1 MKQRIVAKAVLI
13 LVNIAFII
21 FPEAAG
27 TPYHTDKATGWI
39 PVGQGVS
46 EDSRSVRVT
55 GTVSDASN
63 GKPLE
68 FAYVEVRTEEEKL
81 VTAAGTGEKGEYEL
95 EIPAPGTFTLR
106 VNYMGYDVLEYKDVR
121 TERGKSYR
129 YDFRLDPA
137 SESLDGA
144 IVRERSE
151 SQQIARLPY
160 NISTME
166 TARLKNSTLDLS
178 QVIGKMSG
186 VRIRETGGLGS
197 EVNVTLNGFSGKHVK
212 IFIDGVPME
221 GMNSAFGLNN
231 IPAGMAKR
239 IEVYKGVVPV
249 ELGGDALGG
258 AINIITDESRRT
270 RVTASYSYGSFNT
283 HKSNIYA
290 EHTSKKGF
298 YVSFNAYQNYSDN
311 NYKVDVRILD
321 LQTQVYNE
329 GTQRVRRFHGQYH
342 NEAAVFKIGFVDKP
356 FADRLTVGFI
366 GGYEYQQVQNASS
379 MDFVFGQRYNTAG
392 TLTPT
397 LAYRKHFKVMEG
409 MDISLN
415 GNYNFG
421 KSFSADTASRTY
433 NWLGDHIDK
442 MQKGELDYMKYHY
455 RDRNGAANLRLTL
468 HPAKNHTLSLSSTF
482 TSFSRKGHD
491 EADPQESDNYP
502 RNSMKNVSGLGYSY
516 DMKGK
521 FNASAFVKN
530 YLNYLE
536 AYIDPEGGTDYRHY
550 RSTLSYWGAGIAA
563 TWFISGN
570 LQLKASYEH
579 SYRLPSSKELFGSG
593 DGIEVGTPTLKPEAS
608 DNCNLGF
615 SADILDTGDH
625 TLNASITLQYRN
637 IKDYIRRTTSQTN
650 GTATS
655 TNEGKV
661 RSMGADAE
669 IRYSFRDIFYIG
681 GNFSYFDMRN
691 MARFKPGTTVEST
704 IYKDRVPNQPYMYG
718 NADAGVN
725 IRNLFIRGSLLNI
738 HYMLNYIHRF
748 YFDWPSYNGRS
759 IPSQLTHDILVSYN
773 FGDRHDFTIALEA
786 RNILDERLFDN
797 FNLQKPGRS
806 FAVKLTYSFS
816 K

>member
-442 MQKGELDYMKYHY
+442 MQKRAGLYEVPLP
-455 RDRNGAANLRLTL
+455 G
-468 HPAKNHTLSLSSTF
+468 
-482 TSFSRKGHD
+482 
-491 EADPQESDNYP
+491 PQ
-502 RNSMKNVSGLGYSY
+502 RSGQPET
-516 DMKGK
+516 DTAPGK
-521 FNASAFVKN
+521 EPYAF
-530 YLNYLE
+530 
-536 AYIDPEGGTDYRHY
+536 AQFHIH
-550 RSTLSYWGAGIAA
+550 I
-563 TWFISGN
+563 
-570 LQLKASYEH
+570 
-579 SYRLPSSKELFGSG
+579 LF
-593 DGIEVGTPTLKPEAS
+593 K
-608 DNCNLGF
+608 
-615 SADILDTGDH
+615 
-625 TLNASITLQYRN
+625 
-637 IKDYIRRTTSQTN
+637 KRT
-650 GTATS
+650 
-655 TNEGKV
+655 
-661 RSMGADAE
+661 
-669 IRYSFRDIFYIG
+669 
-681 GNFSYFDMRN
+681 
-691 MARFKPGTTVEST
+691 
-704 IYKDRVPNQPYMYG
+704 
-718 NADAGVN
+718 
-725 IRNLFIRGSLLNI
+725 
-738 HYMLNYIHRF
+738 
-748 YFDWPSYNGRS
+748 
-759 IPSQLTHDILVSYN
+759 
-773 FGDRHDFTIALEA
+773 
-786 RNILDERLFDN
+786 
-797 FNLQKPGRS
+797 
-806 FAVKLTYSFS
+806 
-816 K
+816 